1 MKFWTLTLHISFILI
16 ICGALLTT
24 FTGERGRIAL
34 ETSTPS
40 CIWEK
45 DGGES
50 ARLPFTLELRDFS
63 VSFHSGSRAVSD
75 YTSSIV
81 CMDGDMLAEGS
92 ISMNRIFRHRGY
104 RFVQQGYADEGRISI
119 LSVVHD
125 PWGISVCYSAYALLL
140 ISLFGFF
147 FQKRSRFRALVA
159 KLGRSSAAAALLL
172 LPLSLSARNEE
183 LPVLDKELA
192 GRLGELNVYYNDRVA
207 PLETLARDYCLK
219 LYGSR
224 KPEGYSEMQVLSGLL
239 FHYGEWCAV
248 PLKLKASDKGGAVQR
263 EKESLRM
270 DLATGEALRIF
281 PVKSGESLNW
291 FSCEDAL
298 PEELDY
304 DHWLFIRKTL
314 DLLQD
319 DVKEEKWEEVESV
332 ISKLILYQEK
342 TASEYL
348 PSEGRVKAERLYNA
362 ISRPGA
368 QFMASLGFGL
378 LLFVLLGISFAR
390 DKAVPRKVLD
400 IAAFLV
406 LLLWLYLS
414 LVLAL
419 HWYVSG
425 HVPFAGSYCVM
436 MLMAWLSCTATLLLR
451 RRFPVMLPLGLLL
464 AGFTMLVARIACSN
478 PQITRLMPVLQSPL
492 LSVHVLAMMLSYTL
506 FGLLAIASVLGLFLP
521 SGKPADK
528 LRDLT
533 LVVLYPAEFLLAAG
547 IVLGSVWAGV
557 SWGSY
562 WSWDPKETWALITVL
577 VYAVPL
583 HSRIRVLHKP
593 RALAVYF
600 LLAFL
605 CVLMTYF
612 GVNLFLGGMHA
623 YA

>member
-1 MKFWTLTLHISFILI
+1 M
-16 ICGALLTT
+16 
-24 FTGERGRIAL
+24 
-34 ETSTPS
+34 
-40 CIWEK
+40 
-45 DGGES
+45 
-50 ARLPFTLELRDFS
+50 
-63 VSFHSGSRAVSD
+63 
-75 YTSSIV
+75 
-81 CMDGDMLAEGS
+81 
-92 ISMNRIFRHRGY
+92 
-104 RFVQQGYADEGRISI
+104 
-119 LSVVHD
+119 
-125 PWGISVCYSAYALLL
+125 
-140 ISLFGFF
+140 
-147 FQKRSRFRALVA
+147 
-159 KLGRSSAAAALLL
+159 
-172 LPLSLSARNEE
+172 
-183 LPVLDKELA
+183 
-192 GRLGELNVYYNDRVA
+192 
-207 PLETLARDYCLK
+207 
-219 LYGSR
+219 
-224 KPEGYSEMQVLSGLL
+224 
-239 FHYGEWCAV
+239 
-248 PLKLKASDKGGAVQR
+248 
-263 EKESLRM
+263 
-270 DLATGEALRIF
+270 
-281 PVKSGESLNW
+281 
-291 FSCEDAL
+291 
-298 PEELDY
+298 
-304 DHWLFIRKTL
+304 
-314 DLLQD
+314 
-319 DVKEEKWEEVESV
+319 KEEKWEEVESV
-332 ISKLILYQEK
+332 ISKLILYQKK

-390 DKAVPRKVLD
+390 DKAVSRKVLD